1 MTRSAAIIALL
12 VPAALSLVA
21 QTPQGTSPQT
31 NAHWSADPPH
41 SAIGFRVRHLGI
53 TIDVEA
59 VERATP

>member
-12 VPAALSLVA
+12 LPAALSLAA

-41 SAIGFRVRHLGI
+41 SAIGFRVRQGI

>member
-12 VPAALSLVA
+12 VPAALSLFA
-21 QTPQGTSPQT
+21 QAPQATSPRT